1 MAYEALLFRVL
12 EDRHID
18 EIEGNALVET
28 AERWG
33 LSTEQVER
41 AHQDYLHR
49 LAVAAV
55 ADQIVTESE
64 RRDLELVARLLGQN
78 PGAFATVLAE
88 ASLMMAET
96 NISSTP
102 VPHSHDALI
111 GKVVCFTGELQCRL
125 HGQAITRGVAQRVA
139 TEAGCVI
146 ATAVTKKLDLLV
158 LADPHSQSGKAKKA
172 RQYGVR
178 IVHENVF
185 WSSIGIPVE

>member
-1 MAYEALLFRVL
+1 
-12 EDRHID
+12 
-18 EIEGNALVET
+18 
-28 AERWG
+28 
-33 LSTEQVER
+33 
-41 AHQDYLHR
+41 
-49 LAVAAV
+49 
-55 ADQIVTESE
+55 
-64 RRDLELVARLLGQN
+64 LGQN